1 MIVKKYNEEGTEVWG
16 HILRA
21 GGMERDCLLGSIEQK
36 REEQE
41 EWKGVACWGVLREV
55 EQEEDKERNIWRPLW
70 KALTEIGKPLTWT
83 GWQTEE
89 RLDAH

>member
-1 MIVKKYNEEGTEVWG
+1 
-16 HILRA
+16 
-21 GGMERDCLLGSIEQK
+21 MERSCLLGSIEGSRARGRQRK
-36 REEQE
+36 
-41 EWKGVACWGVLREV
+41 K
-55 EQEEDKERNIWRPLW
+55 NIWRPLW